1 MTLLDRPYL
10 VVGVRVLLDLLL
22 YLLLPYLDGLR
33 LGLRLRLRLVEGRP
47 RIRLVGLRLV
57 TRLVGLR
64 LVTRLVGLRLV
75 TRLIGLR
82 LAARLVVGVRLPS
95 WSVLSVLGLAPRLV
109 LVGLRAI
116 IRLGGLRLTRRIG
129 VRLLNLLVPPGECL
143 RCKTRGD
150 RGLTEDL
157 VRGEYDLE
165 RWVRWVRVG
174 ERRVYTREG
183 DLVRAGEYGLWSLWA
198 GPGE

>member
-1 MTLLDRPYL
+1 MW
-10 VVGVRVLLDLLL
+10 
-22 YLLLPYLDGLR
+22 
-33 LGLRLRLRLVEGRP
+33 
-47 RIRLVGLRLV
+47 
-57 TRLVGLR
+57 
-64 LVTRLVGLRLV
+64 
-75 TRLIGLR
+75 
-82 LAARLVVGVRLPS
+82 LPS

-116 IRLGGLRLTRRIG
+116 ICLRGLRLTCHIG
-129 VRLLNLLVPPGECL
+129 VQLLNLLVPPGECL
-143 RCKTRGD
+143 WCKTRGD

-157 VRGEYDLE
+157 VQGEYDLE

-174 ERRVYTREG
+174 ERRIYTCEG